1 MSDAKDG
8 SGPLE
13 TYRAKRDFSLT
24 SEPAGAAAEDG
35 TGSRRFVVQRH
46 RARRI
51 HYDFRLEVDGVLA
64 SWAMPKGPTL
74 DPSVRAL
81 AVHVEDHPI
90 EYRAFEGIIPAGQ
103 YGGGDVIVWD
113 RGTWVPAQSDDPAQS
128 IAKGELHFDLYGQK
142 LHGRFA
148 LVRTRR
154 QGRQEQWLM
163 IHKHDADAVDGWSL
177 TTTRSP
183 SSRAGP
189 MRRSRP
195 RPTRFGAATA
205 TPQRP
210 RSRSPV
216 ASRSNR
222 QNRRQPSLRFQQIE
236 PPPGPR
242 RPRRPRA
249 AKGPTLIEATPPSGH
264 GIARTRRS
272 WRLSTPSRT
281 RVHGPCRAASCA

>member
-1 MSDAKDG
+1 MSDTKDG
-8 SGPLE
+8 SGPLG

-24 SEPAGAAAEDG
+24 PEPAGEAPEDDSG
-35 TGSRRFVVQRH
+35 NRLFVVQRH

-90 EYRAFEGIIPAGQ
+90 EYRDFEGIIPAGQ

-113 RGTWVPAQSDDPAQS
+113 RGTWVPAQSDDPGES
-128 IAKGELHFDLYGQK
+128 IAKGELHFDLHGQK

-163 IHKHDADAVDGWSL
+163 IRKHSADAGRWV
-177 TTTRSP
+177 
-183 SSRAGP
+183 
-189 MRRSRP
+189 
-195 RPTRFGAATA
+195 
-205 TPQRP
+205 
-210 RSRSPV
+210 V
-216 ASRSNR
+216 
-222 QNRRQPSLRFQQIE
+222 
-236 PPPGPR
+236 PR
-242 RPRRPRA
+242 RPPA
-249 AKGPTLIEATPPSGH
+249 VGQVGPDQRG
-264 GIARTRRS
+264 G
-272 WRLSTPSRT
+272 
-281 RVHGPCRAASCA
+281 